1 MEIRCVSV
9 QEAAAF
15 LQLTQGIEQER
26 SLTLYQTGEA
36 IQTLQQQ
43 EEQISWLQAS
53 PNSTLLAALSGDQWV
68 GYAMAQGGEL
78 RIDRH
83 AAIVVVEVV
92 QEMQRKG
99 VATALMLELEAWA
112 LRVGLHRLE
121 LTVLASNQAAIDFY
135 FKIGFEREGVKR
147 QARHIGNEFVDEWLM
162 GKLLL

>member
-1 MEIRCVSV
+1 
-9 QEAAAF
+9 
-15 LQLTQGIEQER
+15 
-26 SLTLYQTGEA
+26 
-36 IQTLQQQ
+36 
-43 EEQISWLQAS
+43 
-53 PNSTLLAALSGDQWV
+53 
-68 GYAMAQGGEL
+68 MAQGGEL